1 MAQYETTKDKF
12 VNMLVS
18 KSQIIGW
25 TPPKCVHLV
34 FESPTKSMHL
44 VFDNNGKFT
53 LELVFMVQ
61 MKYIPH
67 EVHVPWKSN
76 HV

>member
-25 TPPKCVHLV
+25 TPPKSVHLV
-34 FESPTKSMHL
+34 FESPTKCMHI
-44 VFDNNGKFT
+44 VFYNNKKFT
-53 LELVFMVQ
+53 L
-61 MKYIPH
+61 
-67 EVHVPWKSN
+67 
-76 HV
+76 